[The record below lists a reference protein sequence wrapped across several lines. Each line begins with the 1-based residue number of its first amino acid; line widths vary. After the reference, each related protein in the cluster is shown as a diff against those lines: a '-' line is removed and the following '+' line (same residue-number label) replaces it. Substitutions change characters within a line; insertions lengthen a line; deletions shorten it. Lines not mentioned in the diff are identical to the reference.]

1 MTAAEL
7 PQKWANAWASGDV
20 RVLADLYAADCV
32 YRHPM
37 FPEPIVGNEALYN
50 HYAAIAESFA
60 DFDPQVVRVI
70 VEGDN
75 VAAEI
80 VHKAMRTA
88 ELSTPTGVLPP
99 GPVESPAGHFFR
111 LNADGLIE
119 EEHQYG

>member
-20 RVLADLYAADCV
+20 RSLADLYADDCV

-37 FPEPIVGNEALYN
+37 FPEPIVGKEVLHR

-70 VEGDN
+70 ADGNN

-80 VHKAMRTA
+80 VHKAVRTA
-88 ELSTPTGVLPP
+88 ELSTPTGVLSP
-99 GPVESPAGHFFR
+99 GPVETPAGHFFR
-111 LNADGLIE
+111 LNAEGLIT